1 MTIRPGR
8 PERERGAPIVE
19 PKPAATVVVL
29 RPAADAYEV
38 LLTRRAAGMR
48 FGADMYVFPG
58 GRLDPA
64 DADHAAAAVR
74 ETLEETGIEINPSG
88 LIPLSRWVTPPGLPS
103 RFDARFF
110 AALVGPGTDVVT
122 ASAEVAEWRW
132 LRPVDALAASAAG
145 ELGMWQPTVVTLQ
158 QLDGLGDRAA
168 IEAAF
173 APDPESGSRG
183 GTRDGVAQFRLVD
196 RGLQRVDQPWAGGIE
211 GRLETGWLVGEREW
225 VIVNPADP
233 TGETTAA
240 TVARAEAAGATL
252 VCVAITDLLPAHHA
266 GVEML
271 AAGLGLPV
279 VAGPTASGVPPYPV
293 IEVGDGQRVPF
304 GDVPLTAWTAQTAS
318 PAGRARPESLSFEG
332 PGWRL
337 PDAR

>member
-1 MTIRPGR
+1 VTVRPGR

-29 RPAADAYEV
+29 RPVDGGFEV

-58 GRLDPA
+58 GRLDPG
-64 DADHAAAAVR
+64 DADHRAAAVR
-74 ETLEETGIEINPSG
+74 ETLEETGIELDRAD
-88 LIPLSRWVTPPGLPS
+88 LIPLTRWVTPPGLPS

-110 AALVGPGTDVVT
+110 AALVTPGIDVVA
-122 ASAEVAEWRW
+122 ASAEVADWRW
-132 LRPVDALAASAAG
+132 LRPADALAAGSSG

-158 QLDGLGDRAA
+158 QLDGLADRAA

-173 APDPESGSRG
+173 AADPGA
-183 GTRDGVAQFRLVD
+183 VASSIATFEHVEG
-196 RGLQRVDQPWAGGIE
+196 GLQRVGQPWAGGIA
-211 GRLETGWLVGEREW
+211 GRTQVGWLVGEREW

-233 TGETTAA
+233 TGETTATMA
-240 TVARAEAAGATL
+240 ARADAAGATL
-252 VCVAITDLLPAHHA
+252 VGVAITDLLPSHHA

-279 VAGPTASGVPPYPV
+279 VAGRTASELAPYPV
-293 IEVGDGQRVPF
+293 IELGDGDAVPF
-304 GDVPLTAWTAQTAS
+304 GDVPLTARAARSAS
-318 PAGRARPESLSFEG
+318 PGNVVRPERLAYEG
-332 PGWRL
+332 PAWRL
-337 PDAR
+337 PDTG

>member
-1 MTIRPGR
+1 VTVRPGR

-19 PKPAATVVVL
+19 PKPAATVVAL
-29 RPAADAYEV
+29 RPVDGGFEV

-58 GRLDPA
+58 GRLDPE
-64 DADHAAAAVR
+64 DADHRAAAVR
-74 ETLEETGIEINPSG
+74 ETLEETGIDLNPAE
-88 LIPLSRWVTPPGLPS
+88 LFPLTRWVTPPGLPS

-110 AALVGPGTDVVT
+110 AALVRPGTDVVA
-122 ASAEVAEWRW
+122 ASAEVADWRW
-132 LRPVDALAASAAG
+132 LRPAAALAAG

-158 QLDGLGDRAA
+158 QLDGLADRAA

-173 APDPESGSRG
+173 APDPDANASSIATFE
-183 GTRDGVAQFRLVD
+183 VVD
-196 RGLQRVDQPWAGGIE
+196 RGLQRVGQPWAGGIA
-211 GRLETGWLVGEREW
+211 GRTQVGWLVGEREW

-240 TVARAEAAGATL
+240 MAARADAAGATL
-252 VCVAITDLLPAHHA
+252 VAVAITDLLPAHHA

-279 VAGPTASGVPPYPV
+279 VAGRSASELAPYPV
-293 IEVGDGQRVPF
+293 IELRDGDAVPF
-304 GDVPLTAWTAQTAS
+304 GDVPLTARTARLAS
-318 PAGRARPESLSFEG
+318 PGDRVRPERLDYEG
-332 PGWRL
+332 PAWRL
-337 PDAR
+337 PDTG